1 VELELIES
9 TLDYYLDD
17 ESQRVLD
24 ETKELLNTRLESEA
38 ATAVVGSKAR
48 ASLMQRAA
56 EERASLLQ
64 QIKHSTAIMFSC
76 FTSTKVRRKKVAPAA
91 SAKPVR

>member
-1 VELELIES
+1 MES

-24 ETKELLNTRLESEA
+24 ETKELLNTRLECEA

-48 ASLMQRAA
+48 AALLQRAA
-56 EERASLLQ
+56 EERATLLQ
-64 QIKHSTAIMFSC
+64 QIKHSTAMMFKS
-76 FTSTKVRRKKVAPAA
+76 FTSTQVRRKKIAAPT
-91 SAKPVR
+91 SAKPASGW